1 MVDSRRGSDTNT
13 GAARRPSDPSAGAPR
28 RGSAGSGATAGPATA
43 RTTATTTTAAA
54 PAGHEQHAHGHA
66 HAHANA
72 RLHRANPED
81 KVVISVYPPD
91 TPTPPPLQA
100 MPQPVDPTRLQSP
113 PGSPNT
119 TASPGPSRIAQARGR
134 PGPMPLTSA
143 SSVQSRRSSGVA
155 SNASPAR
162 LSPIIAFPEPQ
173 PVSPLVMPS
182 PQPPPSPGFYQPAV
196 SGSSYSIAPGIY
208 PPPSPGVYPPPSP
221 VYPPPASPG
230 YPPPAPSGYPLTTFS
245 PYPPTGSSAVPSSAG
260 ASVVMPMPTPTV
272 PITPTAVPSGA
283 STVMPMPTPTAPGAQ
298 TVVSGSASVVMPM
311 PTPTTPTSPTAASV
325 ASQSTTGL
333 ALPTSSIALYPPSP
347 GIAPVSPG
355 SAQFPMPSPGFGPV
369 SPGIPVIPTT
379 PYPPATPPKSPATRP
394 TIPLATPS
402 SAGVSSSGPFL
413 PSPASAQS
421 PYGDYPLGRRPS
433 SNGSHMGRRPSSTP
447 SHGVVPPSPLGP
459 NFPSPSLAPAVP
471 PKPMVVSLDTLPA
484 SISTS
489 AAGIE
494 VDPTRLADQAA
505 NEHVRELVPLMVTEQ
520 ELKER
525 YGVGIQRYYKFIRF
539 IVGANL
545 FLALFGLV
553 VWLPHV
559 MASETSN
566 FFGGLFTISFGS
578 QFTSFWRG
586 AGITQCVLW
595 FLLPGAYLLL
605 FRADPDAERETEH
618 YDTEENIIPQNR
630 NVPFYQLVMRR
641 TFTST
646 VFVLMVI
653 GSYLLTETLQ
663 NISTRNREAEKNE
676 PGGGSSSGTLRL
688 MDWGISMALTMI
700 NFASAFVINQLT
712 VFDRFKT
719 RDHTWKAAIIKLF
732 LFRVIGVIA
741 FYQAIYQA
749 DPCSGGVKFFTLLIS
764 DLLLGNAFEIF
775 APQVITWVKFPWANV
790 NTKSDEENKPEFDVA
805 AEYVELLYRQY
816 IIYLGSSQ
824 FPMVALLGAIVSGS
838 EYLVDKYRM
847 LRVCQEPKVV
857 NRTLRVPLAVMLLVT
872 AIFGLVGSE
881 FAPAFVYSR
890 TSMLPLM
897 TKGGQQTCWQLYGGA
912 APL

>member
-1 MVDSRRGSDTNT
+1 MVDSRRGSDTNAGT
-13 GAARRPSDPSAGAPR
+13 PRRPSDPSAGAPRRPSDPSAGAPR
-28 RGSAGSGATAGPATA
+28 RGTAGSGAAAGPATA
-43 RTTATTTTAAA
+43 RTTATTTTVAA
-54 PAGHEQHAHGHA
+54 PTGHEQHAHGHSHA

-91 TPTPPPLQA
+91 SPTPPPLQA

-113 PGSPNT
+113 PGSPNA

-134 PGPMPLTSA
+134 PGPMPLVSA
-143 SSVQSRRSSGVA
+143 SSVQSRRSSGI
-155 SNASPAR
+155 SSTASPAR

-182 PQPPPSPGFYQPAV
+182 PQPPPSPGFYPPAA
-196 SGSSYSIAPGIY
+196 SGSTFSVAPGIY
-208 PPPSPGVYPPPSP
+208 PPPSPGIYPPPSP
-221 VYPPPASPG
+221 VYPPPASPA
-230 YPPPAPSGYPLTTFS
+230 YPPVNFS
-245 PYPPTGSSAVPSSAG
+245 PYPPAGSSTVPSSASAG
-260 ASVVMPMPTPTV
+260 AVMPMPTPTA
-272 PITPTAVPSGA
+272 PITPTAVPSSA
-283 STVMPMPTPTAPGAQ
+283 SIVMPMPTPTAPGAQ
-298 TVVSGSASVVMPM
+298 PVTPGSASIVMPM
-311 PTPTTPTSPTAASV
+311 PTPTTPASPTAPSV
-325 ASQSTTGL
+325 ASQSTSGL
-333 ALPTSSIALYPPSP
+333 ALPTSTISLLPPSP

-369 SPGIPVIPTT
+369 SPGIPVIPTI

-394 TIPLATPS
+394 SAPLATPS
-402 SAGVSSSGPFL
+402 SAGLSSSGPFA

-421 PYGDYPLGRRPS
+421 PYGEYPLGRRPS

-459 NFPSPSLAPAVP
+459 NFPSPALAPAVP
-471 PKPMVVSLDTLPA
+471 PKPMVVSLDTLPG

-559 MASETSN
+559 MASET
-566 FFGGLFTISFGS
+566 L
-578 QFTSFWRG
+578 G

-838 EYLVDKYRM
+838 EYVVDKYRM

-897 TKGGQQTCWQLYGGA
+897 TKGGQQTCWQLYGEA